1 MPHSSHDNISP
12 MPPMDAPSMDAPN
25 GMPQGDETDMGNGGM
40 NNEEPPLGDDGG
52 MGNDASPMGDDGSTP
67 EESEGNGVGKDVRE
81 YSGKLSQALNDYNQ
95 ENPDDD
101 ERLNKYAINMIAAQ
115 VADNLSDRDKRN
127 VIKKLKGIGDDDEPN
142 DNIEGDDGMDNGIE
156 PDVDAKG
163 EDGMTDNGSMNARGN
178 KGNDLQLESYISEIV
193 SDILSSERHTRRGE
207 RKVTNKKVSR
217 KNPFVSKR

>member
-1 MPHSSHDNISP
+1 
-12 MPPMDAPSMDAPN
+12 MDAPN

-52 MGNDASPMGDDGSTP
+52 MGNDAPPMGDDGSMP

-115 VADNLSDRDKRN
+115 VADNLSDKDKRN
-127 VIKKLKGIGDDDEPN
+127 VIKKLKGIGDDD
-142 DNIEGDDGMDNGIE
+142 DIEGDEKM
-156 PDVDAKG
+156 
-163 EDGMTDNGSMNARGN
+163 DNGSMNARRN

-207 RKVTNKKVSR
+207 RKVTNNKVSR